1 MTYIIETWDK
11 KDHQY
16 LRNQLLIK
24 HNNYLNQQLH
34 AIVASGD
41 KFDEINGVTTGNF
54 YILNVETRA
63 QAQQFIQADPLFLEG
78 LLQKVKIES
87 WRMTCSNS
95 SI

>member
-11 KDHQY
+11 KDHQF
-16 LRNQLLIK
+16 LRNQLLFK
-24 HNNYLNQQLH
+24 HQNYLNQQLNTL
-34 AIVASGD
+34 VAYGD
-41 KFDEINGVTTGNF
+41 KLDETSGVITGSF

-87 WRMTCSNS
+87 WRINLYS
-95 SI
+95 SLI